1 VNLAAR
7 QEDALK
13 ELINIGYGRAAAA
26 LSELTGAR
34 VVLDA
39 PQLSIFRI
47 GEVGNELNRHFS
59 AGVTAVNQMFSG
71 PITGNALLLL
81 DESSAW
87 RLAALVSKESTPGDV
102 TDTIAEIGN
111 IILSASLG
119 VFGNLLQ
126 IQISF
131 TLPDIQV
138 TKVDQLLRS
147 IVVDREHLT
156 HALLVRTRFGVRN
169 SNVKGYLGLILGVS
183 SIDRLLGAIEEWSD
197 A

>member
-47 GEVGNELNRHFS
+47 DEVGNELNRHFS

-71 PITGNALLLL
+71 PITGNALLLF

-87 RLAALVSKESTPGDV
+87 RLAALVTKESIPGDV

-126 IQISF
+126 IQIRF

-169 SNVKGYLGLILGVS
+169 SNVKGYLGIILGVS
-183 SIDRLLGAIEEWSD
+183 SIDRLLGAIEEWAD